1 MWPICLWNFRPVLAS
16 LTAVLTRL
24 LLAASGAAG
33 RGIAELADDRLP
45 PSTASALPAR
55 LTQGLSRHPKAIMA
69 AIGLLLLGTG
79 VTAFGIAPLAP
90 DAADLPV
97 TRVVEPANTLDI
109 IATPFGGQEQG
120 GFTLYRSETV
130 RRDDTAQSLLARL
143 GVNDSVAADL
153 LRNDPAARQLFMG
166 RGGKTVTAET
176 DAHHHLTRLVARWLP
191 GNGPSDDRS
200 FQRLVIERQP
210 DGRLASRLE
219 QGELTASTSLASGTI
234 HSSLFAAT
242 DAANL
247 PDSIAVQLAE
257 IFSSHL
263 DFRRDLRQGD
273 QFSVVYEILQ
283 ADGEPM
289 RPGRVLS
296 AQFVNA
302 GKRFEAVWFES
313 DNHKGA
319 YYGFDGQSSQP
330 QFLSS
335 PLQFSRVSSGY
346 GMRFHP
352 ISGRRKAHLGVDF
365 AAPTGTPVRTVA
377 DGVVTFAGW
386 QRGYGNIIKVQHR
399 DRKSTAYAHLSRIDV
414 RKGQKVAQGEFI
426 GAVGTTGAS
435 TGPHLHFEFKVAG
448 AHQDPLE
455 VARRHETVPLP
466 ASLRPQFE
474 QVAQAQRQQLDAA
487 ASVQQASAE

>member
-1 MWPICLWNFRPVLAS
+1 M
-16 LTAVLTRL
+16 
-24 LLAASGAAG
+24 
-33 RGIAELADDRLP
+33 ADDRLP
-45 PSTASALPAR
+45 PSNPRALPAR
-55 LTQGLSRHPKAIMA
+55 LAQGLSRHPKAIMA
-69 AIGLLLLGTG
+69 SIGLLLLGTG

-97 TRVVEPANTLDI
+97 TRVVEPASTLDI
-109 IATPFGGQEQG
+109 ITTPIAGQG
-120 GFTLYRSETV
+120 HNGFTLYRSETV
-130 RRDDTAQSLLARL
+130 RRDDTAQSLLSRL
-143 GVNDSVAADL
+143 GVTDSEAADL
-153 LRNDPAARQLFMG
+153 LRNDPDARQIFTG
-166 RGGKTVTAET
+166 RSGKLVTAET
-176 DAHHHLTRLVARWLP
+176 DERHHLTRLVARWLP
-191 GNGPSDDRS
+191 SNNNDERS
-200 FQRLVIERQP
+200 FLRLVVERQP

-234 HSSLFAAT
+234 RSSLFAAT

-247 PDSIAVQLAE
+247 PDSVAVQLAE
-257 IFSSHL
+257 IFSAHL

-273 QFSVVYEILQ
+273 RFSLVYEVLQ
-283 ADGEPM
+283 ADGEAM

-302 GKRFEAVWFES
+302 GKAYEAVWFEAG
-313 DNHKGA
+313 NHKGA
-319 YYGFDGQSSQP
+319 YYGFDGQSSLP

-386 QRGYGNIIKVQHR
+386 QRGYGNFIEVQHR

-426 GAVGTTGAS
+426 GAVGSTGMS
-435 TGPHLHFEFKVAG
+435 TGPHLHFEFKDAG
-448 AHQDPLE
+448 VHQDPLE
-455 VARRHETVPLP
+455 VARRNETVPLA
-466 ASLRPQFE
+466 ASLRPQFDE
-474 QVAQAQRQQLDAA
+474 VAQAQRLQLDAA
-487 ASVQQASAE
+487 AIVQQASAE